1 MYENDILELWLW
13 NQINT
18 ITAIYSK
25 AFLFV
30 IVVTV
35 IIF

>member
-1 MYENDILELWLW
+1 MYENHILELWLW
-13 NQINT
+13 NQIKR
-18 ITAIYSK
+18 ITVIYRK

-30 IVVTV
+30 IVITA